1 MTSQGRG
8 SLRKIRRALYVQK
21 LIQIMEIKPGTPEY
35 RARAGGLM
43 PLEIRLG
50 QEKESLDGVEWKPGQ
65 ESNGF
70 FLVLGASGS
79 GKTETLKLIGK
90 ELMEHGIPLLV
101 LDFHGD
107 VQVPWLRSELISSG
121 MGSYIGINPMELDSL
136 DANKVG
142 LYDQR
147 MALLDLIARAIPH
160 LSHNQKVMLSNAM
173 ARAYQWVGIQ
183 DNDPRTWYLP
193 PPTFGHVLAVLN
205 GWLHDDG
212 MKSSRVTIRS
222 CLCAVQA
229 LFGHPVFGRQR
240 AVSLE
245 EVLTTGLR
253 LDLSKVPDSIRYIV
267 ADTLLRKIF
276 RMLMLHGPIPVA
288 PASDVERF
296 RLFVMIDE
304 AKILSA
310 VTGHSNDSSLILNL
324 LVTEARKYGVGII
337 LASQMSEHFGNEV
350 RANAATWLV
359 MKPMDVAQAKKNA
372 ADIQVAPADLLNL
385 EGKGD
390 GFFVSRAERT
400 RKLIRVSKLSVAR
413 KDDENESG
421 I

>member
-1 MTSQGRG
+1 MTSETLRPF
-8 SLRKIRRALYVQK
+8 RKIRRALEVQK
-21 LIQIMEIKPGTPEY
+21 LIHILEIKPGTPDY
-35 RARAGGLM
+35 RARAVGLM

-50 QEKESLDGVEWKPGQ
+50 YENESFEGVDWKPGQ

-107 VQVPWLRSELISSG
+107 VNVKWLRSELISSG
-121 MGSYIGINPMELDSL
+121 TDSIIGLNPMQLDSYQ
-136 DANKVG
+136 ANKVG

-147 MALLDLIARAIPH
+147 MALLDLIGRAIPD
-160 LSHNQKVMLSNAM
+160 LSHSQKTMLGNAM
-173 ARAYQWVGIQ
+173 AAAYQWVGIQ
-183 DNDPRTWYLP
+183 DNAAQTWYLP

-205 GWLHDDG
+205 GWLHSED
-212 MKSSRVTIRS
+212 MKPSRATIRS
-222 CLCAVQA
+222 CISAVQA
-229 LFGHPVFGRQR
+229 VFGHPVFARQD

-245 EVLTTGLR
+245 EILNTGLR
-253 LDLSKVPDSIRYIV
+253 LDLSRVPQSIRFIV

-276 RMLMLHGPIPVA
+276 RVLMLQGPIPVA
-288 PASDVERF
+288 PTSDVERF
-296 RLFVMIDE
+296 RLFIIIDE

-310 VTGHSNDSSLILNL
+310 VTGNPSDSSLILNL

-337 LASQMSEHFGNEV
+337 LAAQMSEHFGNEV

-413 KDDENESG
+413 SDDENESG